1 MDRLVDTLA
10 EAEAEFLRDTSKY
23 VVVETL
29 VDMLHKNRAEA
40 EVQTLGK
47 RLRNV
52 KFETMGMLHSC

>member
-1 MDRLVDTLA
+1 MDRLADTLA

-29 VDMLHKNRAEA
+29 VDMLHKNRAKA

-52 KFETMGMLHSC
+52 KFETMDMLHSC